1 MPGFGQRLV
10 WLCAVMFCGLI
21 VGCGMSNPSYF
32 PYLLPP
38 GNVEKS
44 HAKPKGKGFFA
55 NFDPYA
61 CRLEVRPLKAANAVG
76 TQQVLIATVY
86 DASGQPRRGR
96 RVEWHLEGQG
106 QILEVDESGYHNNR
120 GWVEAGKYAVSYTDY
135 HEHIITRGNANS
147 EDDFQIRPGQSWCVI
162 TSPVE
167 GDSHVTVYA
176 PGIHNWDKRKVDVT
190 VHWVNAAWTIPP
202 PSRNRVGTPHPIT
215 TNIYT
220 FKDRQPLANYRVRYT
235 ILDGPPA
242 AFMPARSQVVEV
254 PTDFQGNAT
263 AQLVQLQPQVGTNR
277 IGVEII
283 RPPERMTGTGII
295 IGRGETF
302 KEWVSATLAL
312 GKVGPPAVSVGQ
324 QFNYTLTVTNTG
336 AVDSEALT
344 VRDAIPDGLTFVGSN
359 PQANQEGR
367 ELIWTLAPLP
377 AGRSAAITATF
388 RADRVG
394 TVTNRASVT
403 SADGIRAQAEAVT
416 TVAAPGLNVS
426 ITGPP
431 TGVVGAPISYQVTVT
446 NTGAAP
452 ATNVR
457 VECDYDQGLNHS
469 HGTRRLQLD
478 VGVLA
483 GGASRTESLVLTP
496 DREGRLTT
504 RVAATA
510 DGGLSSSSQHTVT
523 VARPQ
528 ISLRQNAPTFKFA
541 RSQVPIELIVANSGT
556 TPLGN
561 VVVRQQLSPELSF
574 VNASDGG
581 MLEGNQVVWRIGVLQ
596 PREER
601 RLQVTANAEV
611 VTPKAVSS
619 AVATADPG
627 IMERAD
633 AFVEIRGAPGLRL
646 DLVDVGD
653 PAQIG
658 STVRYDIS
666 VTNTGT
672 LAATGISLSATIPPQ
687 LEVLSSHGPG
697 NVQGQL
703 AGNVLRFQ
711 NVERLE
717 AGQRLVYE
725 ITCRAKLAG
734 DARLRVMLQ
743 SPSIGPEP
751 VIKEEPTIVNPALNT
766 GVPGPGTPP
775 VNPPVPA
782 VAPSSDVK
790 PLVLPGP
797 DPGPPLTPVPPGPPP
812 PP

>member
-1 MPGFGQRLV
+1 MTRFGKRMAWIAAAV
-10 WLCAVMFCGLI
+10 LCSLM
-21 VGCGMSNPSYF
+21 VGCSMSNPSYF
-32 PYLLPP
+32 PYWLKP
-38 GNVEKS
+38 GDVDKS
-44 HAKPKGKGFFA
+44 HAKPVGHGYYA

-61 CRLEVRPLKAANAVG
+61 CRVEVRPLKAANAVG

-106 QILEVDESGYHNNR
+106 QILEVDESGYAHDR

-147 EDDFQIRPGQSWCVI
+147 DDDFQIRPGQSWCVI
-162 TSPVE
+162 TSPIE
-167 GDSHVTVYA
+167 GDSHITVYA

-202 PSRNRVGTPHPIT
+202 PAKNRAGTPHNVT

-220 FKDRQPLANYRVRYT
+220 FKDKQPLANYRVRYT
-235 ILDGPPA
+235 MLDGPPA
-242 AFMPARSQVVEV
+242 VFLPGQTRTVEV
-254 PTDFQGNAT
+254 PTDLQGNAT
-263 AQLVQLQPQVGTNR
+263 AQLVQTQPQVGVNR

-283 RPPERMTGTGII
+283 RPPERVTGTGII

-302 KEWVSATLAL
+302 KEWVAASIGFT
-312 GKVGPPAVSVGQ
+312 KVGPPAVSVGQ

-336 AVDSEALT
+336 AVDTEALT
-344 VRDAIPDGLTFVGSN
+344 VRDAIPEGLTFVGSN

-394 TVTNRASVT
+394 TVNNRASVV
-403 SADGIRAQAEAVT
+403 SADGIRAQADAVT
-416 TVAAPGLNVS
+416 NVAAPGLNLS
-426 ITGPP
+426 ITGPQ
-431 TGVVGAPISYQVTVT
+431 TSTVGAPITYQVTVT

-452 ATNVR
+452 AVNVQ
-457 VECDYDQGLNHS
+457 VECEFDQGLNHAS
-469 HGTRRLQLD
+469 GSRRLNLN
-478 VGVLA
+478 VGTLA

-496 DREGRLTT
+496 DREGKLTA

-528 ISLRQNAPTFKFA
+528 IGLRQVAPTFKFA
-541 RSQVPIELIVANSGT
+541 RSQVPIELFVSNTGT
-556 TPLGN
+556 TPLVN
-561 VVVRQQLSPELSF
+561 VVVRQQLPPELSF

-581 MLEGNQVVWRIGVLQ
+581 VLEGNQVVWRVGQLGS
-596 PREER
+596 REER
-601 RLQVTANAEV
+601 RLQMTATAEV
-611 VTPKAVSS
+611 VTPKAVST

-633 AFVEIRGAPGLRL
+633 AYVEIRGAPGLRL
-646 DLVDVGD
+646 EMVDIGD
-653 PAQIG
+653 PAQVG
-658 STVRYDIS
+658 STVRYEIN

-672 LAATGISLSATIPPQ
+672 LVANTINLTATIPPQ
-687 LEVLSSHGPG
+687 MELISSRGPG
-697 NVQGQL
+697 NMQGQL
-703 AGNVLRFQ
+703 NGNVLGFQ
-711 NVERLE
+711 KVERLE
-717 AGQRLVYE
+717 AGQKLVYE

-734 DARLRVMLQ
+734 DARMRVMLQ
-743 SPSIGPEP
+743 SDSLGAEP

-766 GVPGPGTPP
+766 GTPGTKPTP
-775 VNPPVPA
+775 
-782 VAPSSDVK
+782 DVK
-790 PLVLPGP
+790 PLLLPGP
-797 DPGPPLTPVPPGPPP
+797 DLGVPPPPAPPGPP
-812 PP
+812 